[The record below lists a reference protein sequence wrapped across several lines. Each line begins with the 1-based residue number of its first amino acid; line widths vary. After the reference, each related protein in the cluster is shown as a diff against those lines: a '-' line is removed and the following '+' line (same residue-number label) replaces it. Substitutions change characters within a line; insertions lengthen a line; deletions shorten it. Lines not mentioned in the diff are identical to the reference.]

1 MCKMLPPLEW
11 QLGKSSSCTVSIGD
25 IRCQPLEKLLAAS
38 TTSSRFKR
46 YGCHEAVWYTDKLM
60 SHEESCPARRST
72 APSMATL

>member
-46 YGCHEAVWYTDKLM
+46 YGCHEAVWYTDKL
-60 SHEESCPARRST
+60 SHEESWPARRTT